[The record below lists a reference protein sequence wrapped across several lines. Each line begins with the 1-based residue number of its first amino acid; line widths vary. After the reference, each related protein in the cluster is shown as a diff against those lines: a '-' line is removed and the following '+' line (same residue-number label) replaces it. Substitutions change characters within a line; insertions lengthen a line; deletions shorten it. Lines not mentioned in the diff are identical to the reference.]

1 MLAAI
6 FNINSENWTIN
17 SLLGRDGDVEIE
29 EESSEDEETEDDEDE
44 EIEKV
49 STPAENSDIFRE
61 DEENLT
67 ISECF

>member
-6 FNINSENWTIN
+6 FNITNENWTIN

-29 EESSEDEETEDDEDE
+29 DDANEEDYDEEDEDE
-44 EIEKV
+44 EETEKV
-49 STPAENSDIFRE
+49 PSENSDIFRD